1 MDFGIQIALFAVQ
14 SFLKEDR
21 QTMISWKLLLGGK
34 TLSDQAYAI
43 VTRLVDQACDCLD
56 NTDPAKQQDDNFS
69 ET

>member
-1 MDFGIQIALFAVQ
+1 
-14 SFLKEDR
+14 
-21 QTMISWKLLLGGK
+21 MISWKLLLGGK

-56 NTDPAKQQDDNFS
+56 GQDSVKQQDDNFS